1 MIELISAV
9 PGKLLATGLLAELQP
24 VENRNWGFPRWAAAQ
39 SPASLL
45 LQPDGWVEQSL
56 IKGICMK
63 RW

>member
-1 MIELISAV
+1 MTKLVSAV
-9 PGKLLATGLLAELQP
+9 PRKLLAPGLLAELQP
-24 VENRNWGFPRWAAAQ
+24 VENRDWGFPPWAAAQ